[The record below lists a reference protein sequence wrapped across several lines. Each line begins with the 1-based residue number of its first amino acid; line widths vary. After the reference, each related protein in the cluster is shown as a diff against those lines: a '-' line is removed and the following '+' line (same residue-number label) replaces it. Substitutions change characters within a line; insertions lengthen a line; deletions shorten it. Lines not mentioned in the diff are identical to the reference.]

1 MQLILLFLHIAV
13 DWQIKTT
20 EQNPQVTSPTIAHL

>member
-1 MQLILLFLHIAV
+1 MQLILLFLHM
-13 DWQIKTT
+13 DWQIKAT